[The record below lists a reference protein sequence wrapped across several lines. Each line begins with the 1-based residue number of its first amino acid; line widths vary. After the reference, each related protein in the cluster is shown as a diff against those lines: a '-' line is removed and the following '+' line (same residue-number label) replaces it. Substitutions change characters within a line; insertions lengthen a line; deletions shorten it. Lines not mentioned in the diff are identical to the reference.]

1 MNKSKVDEFLKRCWM
16 NRLELKV
23 IAEVPWRI
31 ALHGDIFTSQ
41 KAREYLDKHQELEAE
56 LILKLADD
64 ILNELIDE
72 RIAIREADNLKGGA
86 IAAIMANMN
95 RGY

>member
-1 MNKSKVDEFLKRCWM
+1 MSENKINEFLKRCWM

-41 KAREYLDKHQELEAE
+41 KAREYLDNHQELEAE
-56 LILKLADD
+56 LILKLVDG
-64 ILNELIDE
+64 ILNELIEE

>member
-1 MNKSKVDEFLKRCWM
+1 MSENKVNEFLKRCWV
-16 NRLELKV
+16 NKLRLNV
-23 IAEVPWRI
+23 IAETPWYI
-31 ALHGDIFTSQ
+31 EVHGDNFTAA

-56 LILKLADD
+56 LILKLTDD

>member
-1 MNKSKVDEFLKRCWM
+1 MSENKVNEFLKRCWV
-16 NRLELKV
+16 NKLKLEV
-23 IAEVPWRI
+23 IIEVPWRI
-31 ALHGDIFTSQ
+31 VLHGDIFTSQ

-64 ILNELIDE
+64 TLNELIDE

-86 IAAIMANMN
+86 IAAIIANMN